1 MGGGGEGGE
10 VQLRKVNASSPIT
23 IRSEIEYCSTLLW
36 LGTGDDR
43 SKMKSKKKRA
53 DRQQLPCMRL
63 VSKGS
68 DQQPSELII
77 GVPIVIRSAL
87 RPPASDLVHSIFHVF

>member
-43 SKMKSKKKRA
+43 S
-53 DRQQLPCMRL
+53 LE
-63 VSKGS
+63 G
-68 DQQPSELII
+68 
-77 GVPIVIRSAL
+77 
-87 RPPASDLVHSIFHVF
+87 